1 MVYVARLAL
10 VAAAFCVDY
19 AVGFVNGPAGFGLK
33 SGRLPAVSQ
42 QQRVSRNVLMSATLD
57 PSEKTK
63 SDTKLNIEEAWKSFL
78 KVSPLTRKINA
89 QSSDGRKTV
98 VITGASSGI
107 GLQTAKAMSAEKGW
121 HVIMAVRSYS
131 KAARAAEEIGMEPGT
146 YTIMNLDLA
155 SLSSVRDFVNQL
167 RLLARPIDAIVCNA
181 AVWYPRDTAPRLTVD
196 GFEEAVGTNHL
207 GHFLLCNL
215 LLGDLPEGEG
225 RVVFIGTETA
235 NDGLAGLIP
244 PVADL
249 GKLEGMAA
257 GMKNTIDGG
266 KFEPTKAYKDSKV
279 CNAIVMRE
287 MNKRYGKSRGL
298 VVNAMFPG
306 CIAESPLF
314 RQKRGWFRWLFPKF
328 QKFVTKQFVPEE
340 IAGQRVANVVADEE
354 LGVGGT
360 YWKWNAQ
367 SGKDFTRVAFD
378 EQKEAAAN
386 LVKIPAEA
394 LDEMVSEA
402 VWDLSSALVG
412 LGVAPE
418 ISFAENKESLTLQG
432 KYVPA
437 SLAKASVMLKKLNE
451 DMSSLKDQ
459 KQVMAM
465 MEEAE
470 GKTAEA
476 VGTLYYWGRRVSAPK
491 ISFSGN
497 YETPQDKL
505 QMQISVDKPRADP
518 LAADVLLKGLTST
531 LKNYGANTKPAPG
544 MTFIDEREGQTEGVA
559 EDNMKIKLEPS
570 WTANDDSMAMTK
582 EFLGKELLGN
592 DTREDLK
599 VVSREQVMKWTAEMD
614 KIKSPP
620 AGLDAQVFG
629 ERDSVKRLV
638 FEAVSRGAVRN

>member
-1 MVYVARLAL
+1 MIGKLTFILGLGAMVYIARLAL
-10 VAAAFCVDY
+10 VAAVFCAEY
-19 AVGFVNGPAGFGLK
+19 AAGFVNGPTGFGLRRA
-33 SGRLPAVSQ
+33 RLPSVSQ
-42 QQRVSRNVLMSATLD
+42 QKRVSRNVLMSATLD
-57 PSEKTK
+57 PSGKTEPE
-63 SDTKLNIEEAWKSFL
+63 TKMNIEEAWKSFL

-107 GLQTAKAMSAEKGW
+107 GLQTAKAMSADKGW

-167 RLLARPIDAIVCNA
+167 RLLGRPIDAIVCNA

-215 LLGDLPEGEG
+215 LLGDLPEGDG

-257 GMKNTIDGG
+257 GMKSTIDGG

-298 VVNAMFPG
+298 IVNAMFPG

-314 RQKRGWFRWLFPKF
+314 RQKRAWFRWLFPKF
-328 QKFVTKQFVPEE
+328 QKAITKQFVPEE
-340 IAGQRVANVVADEE
+340 VAGQRVANVVADEE

-367 SGKDFTRVAFD
+367 AGKDFTRVAFD
-378 EQKEAAAN
+378 QQKQAAAN

-418 ISFAENKESLTLQG
+418 ISFAANKESLTLQG

-437 SLAKASVMLKKLNE
+437 SLAKASVMLKKLRE

-459 KQVMAM
+459 K
-465 MEEAE
+465 E
-470 GKTAEA
+470 
-476 VGTLYYWGRRVSAPK
+476 VS
-491 ISFSGN
+491 
-497 YETPQDKL
+497 
-505 QMQISVDKPRADP
+505 V
-518 LAADVLLKGLTST
+518 
-531 LKNYGANTKPAPG
+531 
-544 MTFIDEREGQTEGVA
+544 
-559 EDNMKIKLEPS
+559 
-570 WTANDDSMAMTK
+570 
-582 EFLGKELLGN
+582 
-592 DTREDLK
+592 
-599 VVSREQVMKWTAEMD
+599 
-614 KIKSPP
+614 
-620 AGLDAQVFG
+620 
-629 ERDSVKRLV
+629 
-638 FEAVSRGAVRN
+638 